1 MTHLYTGARW
11 PVSALA
17 AAIAVLAPTVTSAQT
32 QPGTALEEVVV
43 TAQRREGNLQDTPI
57 AISAFTNEK
66 LEVLGVTNVSEI
78 AAYAPNTTIQNT
90 PNTNSGMAVFIRGIG
105 TSETALLTDPKIGI
119 YIDDIYMSKTMGGV
133 FDIVDIERIEVLR
146 GPQGTLF
153 GRNTTGGAISV
164 VTAKPTGE
172 FGIKANASVGNFD
185 THRTGFSVDLPA
197 VANVAAKLSW
207 MAKETD
213 GWATNEYRG
222 EPLPPADKVSKNLG
236 YEDSEAFRM
245 ALRWNATDN
254 LSVDYSYDLTNNKG
268 SSDPF
273 QIVHVKDSLYNGFST
288 TPFPFEYL
296 GGELYQQM
304 ADVVG
309 NPNKRQERFRLDSQ
323 TDEWLDVEGHAL
335 TVEWQLDEVTLK
347 YIFGHRETAFGYKS
361 ADYGGAFTAR
371 DAFYG
376 GGAVV
381 GVPEFAAGVDSDIEM
396 TTHELQV
403 FGAGFSDRLNYTLGA
418 FFYDEEVSQ
427 SQPQTFTLPILFVA
441 GGSPD
446 LQAAYEALGFC
457 DGGVCTG
464 SQRLPLP
471 FGAPG
476 ADPNLNG
483 VSDFNYGQQM
493 DSWAVYGQASYD
505 LTDAL
510 TATFGVRYTE
520 EERDVFVF
528 NEDFGHVTQAD
539 AVDADEE
546 WDNTSAMF
554 NLTYRFTDDISVYG
568 KFTQGFNGGGYNA
581 RAGSPDGF
589 VQPTDEETVNSYE
602 LGLKSE
608 LLDRRVRLNVALFIN
623 DYTDIQITQFEA
635 GTGGAS
641 SVIVN
646 AGEGTYQGIEIDL
659 VAIPVEGLTLD
670 LNYGYLDA
678 EFDSYDGVN
687 PVTNQIEDLSDI
699 TTVPYA
705 PENTAALGVQY
716 DFPMTGFGEVSA
728 RVDFTYKDEVVFHPF
743 QNQYS
748 SADDRT
754 LVNARLS
761 LNSIPLSSGGEHRLD
776 VSLWGKNLT
785 DEEYREFGIDFGSL
799 GWAGALY
806 GDPRTYGIDFRYQFE

>member
-1 MTHLYTGARW
+1 MTDPNSGFRW
-11 PVSALA
+11 QVSALA
-17 AAIAVLAPTVTSAQT
+17 AALAVLVPGVASAQS
-32 QPGTALEEVVV
+32 QANAALEEVVV

-57 AISAFTNEK
+57 AISAFTSEK
-66 LEVLGVTNVSEI
+66 LEALGVTDVSEI
-78 AAYAPNTTIQNT
+78 AAFAPNTTIQKV
-90 PNTNSGMAVFIRGIG
+90 PNTNAGMAVFIRGIG

-172 FGIKANASVGNFD
+172 FAVKANASIGNFD
-185 THRTGFSVDLPA
+185 MKRAGLSVDLPA
-197 VANVAAKLSW
+197 VANVAAKVSW

-213 GWATNEYRG
+213 GWATNDYRG
-222 EPLPPADKVSKNLG
+222 EPLPPAVNVSRNLG
-236 YEDSEAFRM
+236 YEDNNAWRL
-245 ALRWNATDN
+245 ALRWTPTADLT
-254 LSVDYSYDLTNNKG
+254 VDYSYDRTDNKG
-268 SSDPF
+268 SAAPF
-273 QIVHVKDSLYNGFST
+273 QIVHVKDSMYNGFST
-288 TPFPFEYL
+288 TPFPYEYL

-304 ADVVG
+304 AALVG
-309 NPNKRQERFRLDSQ
+309 DPNKRQERFNLDTQ
-323 TDEWLDVEGHAL
+323 TDDFLDVEGHAL
-335 TVEWQLDEVTLK
+335 TVEWQLDDITLK
-347 YIFGHRETAFGYKS
+347 YIFGHRETATGYDG

-376 GGAVV
+376 GGSVV
-381 GVPEFAAGVDSDIEM
+381 GVPEYSAGVDSEIDM
-396 TTHELQV
+396 TTHEFQV
-403 FGAGFSDRLNYTLGA
+403 FGGGFNDRLNYTLGA
-418 FFYDEEVSQ
+418 FVYDEEVSQ
-427 SQPQTFTLPILFVA
+427 DQPQTFTLPILFVA
-441 GGSPD
+441 GGSPE

-457 DGGVCTG
+457 DSGVCVG

-476 ADPNLNG
+476 ADPDLNG
-483 VSDFNYGQQM
+483 LSDFNYGQQM

-520 EERDVFVF
+520 EEREVYVF

-539 AVDADEE
+539 AVTAGDK

-554 NLTYRFTDDISVYG
+554 NLSYRITDDISVYG

-581 RAGSPDGF
+581 RAGSASGF
-589 VQPTDEETVNSYE
+589 VKPTDEETVDAYE
-602 LGLKSE
+602 LGVKSE
-608 LLDRRVRLNVALFIN
+608 LLDRRVRLNVALFMN

-641 SVIVN
+641 SNIVN
-646 AGEGTYQGIEIDL
+646 AGEGIYQGVEIDL
-659 VAIPVEGLTLD
+659 LAILTEGLTVD
-670 LNYGYLDA
+670 FSYGYLDA
-678 EFDSYDGVN
+678 EFDSYEGVN
-687 PVTNQIEDLSDI
+687 PVTNQIEDLSGI

-716 DFPMTGFGEVSA
+716 DFPMTELGEFSA
-728 RVDFTYKDEVVFHPF
+728 RVDVTYKDDVVFHPF

-748 SADDRT
+748 SAEDRA

-761 LNSIPLSSGGEHRLD
+761 LRSIPLSSGGDHRLD
-776 VSLWGKNLT
+776 VSLWGKNLM
-785 DEEYREFGIDFGSL
+785 DEEYREFGIDFGAL
-799 GWAGALY
+799 GWDGARF
-806 GDPRTYGIDFRYQFE
+806 GEPRSYGIDFRYQFQ